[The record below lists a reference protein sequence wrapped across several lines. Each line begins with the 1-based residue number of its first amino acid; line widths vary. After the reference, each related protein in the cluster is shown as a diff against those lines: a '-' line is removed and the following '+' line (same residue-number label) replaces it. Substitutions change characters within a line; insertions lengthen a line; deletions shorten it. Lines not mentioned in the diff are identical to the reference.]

1 MEYKNVFDI
10 FLKKY
15 KNYTQIQELTLK
27 LEPNVNRII
36 IAPTGS
42 GKTEAALLPVLN
54 KLQAEAQKDRG
65 GIKLIYIT
73 PLRALNRDMI
83 KRISWLCNELGLSV
97 SVRHGDTSQSE
108 RNKQVRNAPDVLIT
122 TPETMQSILPTKSF
136 HNALKN
142 VKAIIIDEIHE
153 LYSSKRGA
161 QLTIALERLEELAPS
176 FQRIGISATVASPNL
191 IKNFL
196 CSSRQCE
203 IVQVNESKA
212 MHLAVESPI
221 HVHSK
226 HAKELKEKFGLDD
239 FAIARL
245 SSIANHIA
253 SSSST
258 LIFANTRQI
267 VEALGSRL
275 LYLNSIEDFG
285 GIGVHHSSLDRED
298 RIKLE
303 DMFKEGKI
311 KSIIATSSLELG
323 IDIGSIDLVVQYG
336 SPRQAIRLI
345 QRVGRSGH
353 STFKTPKGVVIAPTI
368 IDTLETIAIF
378 ENSKNKIIEKQPM
391 HENALDVLANQIA
404 GIALDKF
411 SCTLEVLESIIKKS
425 YLYKNIE
432 SNKIISLLNFMNS
445 QRIVYFDGKNI
456 SIAPRTRMYYYE
468 HLSVIPD
475 SKHYSVINIIDNKRI
490 SSLDERFVMSELDE
504 GSMFIT
510 KGLPWKVISIE
521 NDSVLVEPSSDLE
534 AAVPDW
540 IGEDIPVA
548 NEVASKVFE
557 IFSKGFD
564 NTFVN
569 VELNKRIREFI
580 VAQNKNFSLKKPIIE
595 SIQDATML
603 HTGLGTLA
611 NEALARAISYLITK
625 RFGKSV
631 NIKVSPYSIL
641 FEAEPELVRNNLINL
656 NTTNIENIVKDALVD
671 SELFRY
677 KFIVIAKLFG
687 LIDKDATISKN
698 IAKKL
703 VQMFRESPVYDEAL
717 RELMYN
723 YFDLSSLKFFLEKF
737 DIKGIQIV
745 YSNSLSPISKAI
757 LESSYYTSELIMPV
771 LPSSAVIESFAN
783 SILSKNIKMICT
795 YCGFE
800 FTRNLKDL
808 EGTKEIKCANC
819 GSTMIAEYNDNFK
832 KIIEKRKKNALS
844 KKEKDIEKEM
854 MKIASLFQS
863 YGGRAAI
870 ALSTYG
876 IGSTTASRVLMMLRR
891 DEKLFFLDLLDAQ
904 RQFIKNKKYWSL
916 QYK

>member
-1 MEYKNVFDI
+1 MEHKNIFDI
-10 FLKKY
+10 FLEKYKKY
-15 KNYTQIQELTLK
+15 TPIQELALK
-27 LEPNVNRII
+27 LEPSSNRII

-54 KLQAEAQKDRG
+54 RLYIESISKNTT

-83 KRISWLCNELGLSV
+83 KKISWLCAKLNLNV
-97 SVRHGDTSQSE
+97 SVRHGDTSSSE
-108 RNKQVRNAPDVLIT
+108 RSKQVRNAPDVLIT
-122 TPETMQSILPTKSF
+122 TPETLQSILPTKSF
-136 HNALKN
+136 HSALKN
-142 VKAIIIDEIHE
+142 VKAVIVDEIHE
-153 LYSSKRGA
+153 LYSSKRGV
-161 QLTIALERLEELAPS
+161 QLAIALERLEELAPS
-176 FQRIGISATVASPNL
+176 FQRVGISATVASPEL

-196 CSSRQCE
+196 CSSRSCD
-203 IVQVNESKA
+203 IVQINESKT
-212 MHLAVESPI
+212 MHLVVESPTRSYLK
-221 HVHSK
+221 HVN
-226 HAKELKEKFGLDD
+226 ELKEKFGLDD
-239 FAIARL
+239 SAIARL
-245 SSIANHIA
+245 GSIANHIA
-253 SSSST
+253 NSNST

-275 LYLNSIEDFG
+275 LYLNSIENFG
-285 GIGVHHSSLDRED
+285 GIGVHHSSLDKED

-323 IDIGSIDLVVQYG
+323 IDIGSVDLVIQYG
-336 SPRQAIRLI
+336 SPHQAIRLI

-353 STFKTPKGVVIAPTI
+353 SIFKTPKGIVIAPTI
-368 IDTLETIAIF
+368 IDILETLAIF
-378 ENSKNKIIEKQPM
+378 ENAKNKIIEKQPM

-411 SCTLEVLESIIKKS
+411 VCNIDTIESIIKRS

-432 SNKIISLLNFMNS
+432 RDKIVLLLNFMNS
-445 QRIVYFDGKNI
+445 QRIISFDGKNI
-456 SIAPRTRMYYYE
+456 FTTPKTRMYYYR

-490 SSLDERFVMSELDE
+490 SSLDERFVMSELEE
-504 GSMFIT
+504 GSTFIT

-521 NDSVLVEPSSDLE
+521 NDSILVEPSSDLE
-534 AAVPDW
+534 AAIPDW
-540 IGEDIPVA
+540 IGEDIPVS
-548 NEVASKVFE
+548 NKVSSKVFE

-564 NTFVN
+564 SNFAN
-569 VELNKRIREFI
+569 SELNEKIREFI
-580 VAQNKNFSLKKPIIE
+580 STQNKFFSLNKPILE
-595 SIQDATML
+595 SLQNTTIL

-611 NEALARAISYLITK
+611 NDALARAVSYLITK
-625 RFGKSV
+625 RFGKSI

-641 FEAEPELVRNNLINL
+641 FEAEPNLVKNNLVIL
-656 NTTNIENIVKDALVD
+656 NNANIENIIQDALID

-698 IAKKL
+698 IAKKI
-703 VQMFRESPVYDEAL
+703 VEIFKNSPVYNEAL

-723 YFDLSSLKFFLEKF
+723 YFDISSLKSFLEYFNLKN
-737 DIKGIQIV
+737 IKIV
-745 YSNSLSPISKAI
+745 YPKSLSPISKAV

-771 LPSSAVIESFAN
+771 LPSNAIIESFAN
-783 SILSKNIKMICT
+783 SILSKNIKLICT

-808 EGTKEIKCANC
+808 EEVKEIKCNNC
-819 GSTMIAEYNDNFK
+819 GSTMITQYNEDFK
-832 KIIEKRKKNALS
+832 KIIEKRKISTLN
-844 KKEKDIEKEM
+844 KKEKNIEKEM
-854 MKIASLFQS
+854 MKVASLFQS

-891 DEKLFFLDLLDAQ
+891 DEKLFFLDLLEAQ

-916 QYK
+916 